1 MRSGVAIISG
11 GSAWNSYVSMIQ
23 NVADDVI
30 YIMPVSDDGI
40 PTFWFFFSPGDLS
53 GGSTS
58 EIVRTFGGPGIGDLR
73 SRLIRLANV
82 STPEVGVA
90 SGNGELTIL

>member
-1 MRSGVAIISG
+1 MCKRLCVISG

-23 NVADDVI
+23 NVADDVM

-40 PTFWFFFSPGDLS
+40 PTFWFLFNQVTFL

-73 SRLIRLANV
+73 SRLIRLANLSTLEVWRV
-82 STPEVGVA
+82 SFFRA
-90 SGNGELTIL
+90 Y